1 MFRPLRQ
8 LSLAAVLACSPS
20 LWAADAAPLLQSLGQ
35 QQLASYKLQTL
46 FHLLSIEEASDSLG
60 ADLKAQTRVFQERMS
75 QLGEQAKGLGV
86 DAEIKALQAEAARFV
101 ELVGSDELATLGYV
115 SLHTANDL
123 SASQAA
129 LRQACEQIEQKLGGA
144 GGHTDPLQQQ
154 AILMQRIAA
163 EYVRES
169 ASLDGGSAIYDNA
182 HDLEKPVDE
191 LAREFRQQLGS
202 LDKQFASEQAV
213 QQRLKKVD
221 VTFAYIEKSLQNY
234 KERSVPYVVSRYS
247 DKIVV
252 NLTSAP

>member
-1 MFRPLRQ
+1 MTRSLRQ
-8 LSLAAVLACSPS
+8 LCLATLLAGAQP
-20 LWAADAAPLLQSLGQ
+20 LWAADAGPLLQSLGQ

-46 FHLLSIEEASDSLG
+46 FHLHSIEEGTDNLG
-60 ADLKAQTRVFQERMS
+60 AALKTQSAAFLAQLE
-75 QLGEQAKGLGV
+75 QLDEQAQGLGV
-86 DAEIKALQAEAARFV
+86 DAEIKALQGEGHRFA
-101 ELVGSDELATLGYV
+101 ELVASDELETQGYV
-115 SLHTANDL
+115 SLHTINDL

-129 LRQACEQIEQKLGGA
+129 LRDTSQRIEQKLA
-144 GGHTDPLQQQ
+144 GKGDPLQQQ

-182 HDLEKPVDE
+182 QALEKPVDE

-202 LDKQFASEQAV
+202 LDQQFASEQAV
-213 QQRLKKVD
+213 QQKLKKVD
-221 VTFAYIEKSLQNY
+221 VTFAYIEKSLHNY

-252 NLTSAP
+252 SLTSAP

>member
-1 MFRPLRQ
+1 MTRSLRQ
-8 LSLAAVLACSPS
+8 LCLATLLAGAQP

-46 FHLLSIEEASDSLG
+46 FHLHSIEEGTDNLG
-60 ADLKAQTRVFQERMS
+60 AELKTQSAAFLAQLE
-75 QLGEQAKGLGV
+75 QLDEQAQGLGV
-86 DAEIKALQAEAARFV
+86 DAEVKALQGEGHRFA
-101 ELVGSDELATLGYV
+101 ELVGSDELETQGYV
-115 SLHTANDL
+115 SLHTINDL

-129 LRQACEQIEQKLGGA
+129 LREASARIEEKLA
-144 GGHTDPLQQQ
+144 GQGQSDPLQQQ

-182 HDLEKPVDE
+182 QALEKPVDE

-202 LDKQFASEQAV
+202 LDQRFASEQAV
-213 QQRLKKVD
+213 QQKLKKVG
-221 VTFAYIEKSLQNY
+221 VTFAYIEKSLHNY

-252 NLTSAP
+252 SLTETR